1 MSGIDTKNHVFI
13 LCNFNYFH
21 LLLTSRAEDTQL
33 LLVLSIKKVKNAYH
47 RTLYFYPKIIEV
59 KFGR

>member
-21 LLLTSRAEDTQL
+21 LLMTSRAEDTQL
-33 LLVLSIKKVKNAYH
+33 LLVLSIKKLKMH
-47 RTLYFYPKIIEV
+47 IIEHYIFIQ
-59 KFGR
+59 KLLK